1 MFMCNLGI
9 DVTLFHI
16 PCSPLSGVWHFGGGQ
31 REIPHRRLL
40 CEPDITGAGFPQF
53 CPVPALHRE
62 REEVSGAR
70 SPSVHLSSTPAAAL
84 DLRTWT
90 CLGHTAAVHT
100 GWSRAWLI
108 SSSIFTLTT
117 NIHAHTHT
125 HKHRASRIQ
134 LQHFYYF
141 IASVRLCRIVHAVV
155 IVVVL
160 R

>member
-70 SPSVHLSSTPAAAL
+70 SPSVHPSSTPAAAL

-125 HKHRASRIQ
+125 HTNTGPVASNFSISTTSSRRCVFVG
-134 LQHFYYF
+134 LFMPLLLLLF
-141 IASVRLCRIVHAVV
+141 
-155 IVVVL
+155 
-160 R
+160 